1 MTAAPPVVANR
12 YRLLEPL
19 GVGGMGRVWRA
30 RDETLHRDVAVKQI
44 ILPPELLDT
53 ARDVAMERTLREAR
67 AAARLSHPNV
77 VRVYDVLAA
86 EGQPWLVME
95 YVRSRSLDQVIRE
108 DGPLPPRRV
117 AEIGLAVLDALRAAQ
132 KVGVDHRDIK
142 PGNVLLAE
150 DGRVVLTDFGIARV
164 EGEGHVTRTGLVLGS
179 PEFIAPERAREG
191 IAGPASDLWS
201 LGATLYTAV
210 EGRSP
215 FGRGSAMETLSALA
229 SEEADPPQRAGALA
243 PVLRALLRKDP
254 RARANFVQTDELL
267 RKALIQREP
276 VKKKRSWLSGWG
288 RTEPAAPAVPAQR
301 TPRTRPEPVA
311 LSGAGSGETARPAA
325 PPGRGAPPSGS
336 PGAAAA
342 GGSAA
347 GASAAASAPAVV
359 RGHAVVPAPA
369 PAQTPPPAW
378 PPVPDEEPA
387 SAGISGRSGIIEG
400 PIFGT
405 ATADELDP
413 DTESQTEPASAADAD
428 VATAAD
434 AGIATGTEPASA
446 ADAGVATGT
455 EHVAGRADEAADA
468 SADDSADVV
477 ADETEAETA
486 VDAAPA
492 VQDEPEPVA
501 AVEEAVA
508 AEPEPVAAAEEEAEP
523 EPTTEPQPVTA
534 VVPEPVTEPEPVTVP
549 EPVTAAVPEPATAV
563 EPEPATA
570 VEPEPVTA
578 PEPEPATAVE
588 PEPVTAA
595 EPEPVTAAEP
605 EPATAVEPEPVTT
618 AEPVTERRAAVA
630 GAFAAAPAP
639 VERAERAAAGAPRAA
654 GQAAVVTRPR
664 QADAQKRR
672 RNIVAGAVAAVLV
685 AAVLVWVAV
694 RSDDDGSVPTAGS
707 TGAAQT
713 TAAGAAP
720 APSSAGPTSAAATG
734 GASSAPADNQPS
746 ATPTQQQQ
754 QQPQNAGTASGTL
767 PPLPAGWHDYTD
779 PTGFKVYVPD
789 GWNRSVDD
797 GMVYFRGNGRSLGID
812 QTDKPR
818 MDPVADWRAQEA
830 QRANT
835 YYKNYTGLRI
845 DKVDNY
851 FIVAADW
858 EFIYGSN
865 PNARQ
870 HVNNRGLVSSPHQ
883 AYGIWWS
890 TPEGDWDNARSD
902 LDLVFAS
909 FRPKP

>member
-1 MTAAPPVVANR
+1 
-12 YRLLEPL
+12 
-19 GVGGMGRVWRA
+19 MGRVWRA

-229 SEEADPPQRAGALA
+229 SEEADPPQRAGALT

-276 VKKKRSWLSGWG
+276 AKKKRSWLSGWG

-311 LSGAGSGETARPAA
+311 LSGAGSGETAKPAA
-325 PPGRGAPPSGS
+325 PPGRGAPPSGA
-336 PGAAAA
+336 PGAATA
-342 GGSAA
+342 GGSAAGTVA

-387 SAGISGRSGIIEG
+387 SAGISGKSGIIEG

-413 DTESQTEPASAADAD
+413 DTESQTEPASATDAE

-434 AGIATGTEPASA
+434 AGIATDTEPASA
-446 ADAGVATGT
+446 TDAGVTADAGVATGT
-455 EHVAGRADEAADA
+455 EHVAGRADEAADTG
-468 SADDSADVV
+468 ADDSANAV
-477 ADETEAETA
+477 ADDTEAETA

-492 VQDEPEPVA
+492 VED
-501 AVEEAVA
+501 
-508 AEPEPVAAAEEEAEP
+508 EPEPVAAAEEAAAEP

-534 VVPEPVTEPEPVTVP
+534 VVPEPLTEPEPEPVTAVVP
-549 EPVTAAVPEPATAV
+549 EPVTAP
-563 EPEPATA
+563 
-570 VEPEPVTA
+570 
-578 PEPEPATAVE
+578 E

-595 EPEPVTAAEP
+595 EPEPVTAVEPEPVIAAEP
-605 EPATAVEPEPVTT
+605 EPVTAVEPEPVIA
-618 AEPVTERRAAVA
+618 AEPEPVTAVEPEPVIAAEPATERRAAAA

-639 VERAERAAAGAPRAA
+639 APVERPERAAAGAPRAA

-797 GMVYFRGNGRSLGID
+797 GIVYFRGNGRSLGID
-812 QTDKPR
+812 QSDKPK
-818 MDPVADWRAQEA
+818 MDPVADWRAQEG

-858 EFIYGSN
+858 EFLYGSN

-890 TPEGDWDNARSD
+890 TPEGDWNNAHSD